1 MTYKKKRHGSTP
13 EPNGGRTITTVQ
25 RNHITGTELAE
36 RGEKLR
42 DEHFTKHPRSRCNVY
57 TDQLEDLLKE
67 WERGGDPVEVL
78 MKATA
83 AGFLKGYQARQ
94 LEERTRRHEEK
105 RKAKRRARKEQEE
118 SANEERKNLREYPE
132 EIPVMIADPMRNR
145 NGIETNA
152 ARVTRATRRA
162 WERDETG
169 TAEGI
174 LINDSYTVYGLDAGE
189 RIPIELNGQKAP
201 TIPAAWLREYARGA
215 LKFEAWSR
223 TARRRSSDERKDKAE
238 YIREHIAGREH

>member
-1 MTYKKKRHGSTP
+1 M
-13 EPNGGRTITTVQ
+13 
-25 RNHITGTELAE
+25 L
-36 RGEKLR
+36 KLYNPSGVFVTMIP
-42 DEHFTKHPRSRCNVY
+42 DTDY
-57 TDQLEDLLKE
+57 TDLKIVSTLKDGDKELSFVYFGKPSLIQNECYIRTDEDEFVVKEIHPGDHQQRQLP
-67 WERGGDPVEVL
+67 RDPFEVL
-78 MKATA
+78 LL
-83 AGFLKGYQARQ
+83 GQAPQ
-94 LEERTRRHEEK
+94 
-105 RKAKRRARKEQEE
+105 
-118 SANEERKNLREYPE
+118 YPE
-132 EIPVMIADPMRNR
+132 EIPVMIADPMRNS

-174 LINDSYTVYGLDAGE
+174 LVNDSYTVYGLDAGE